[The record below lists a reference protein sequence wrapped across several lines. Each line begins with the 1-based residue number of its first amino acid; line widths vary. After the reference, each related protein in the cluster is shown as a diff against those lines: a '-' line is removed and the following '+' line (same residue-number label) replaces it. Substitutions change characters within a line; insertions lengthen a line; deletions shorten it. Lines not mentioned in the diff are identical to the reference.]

1 MNSQSLNN
9 LKYQIENLEKIHHPK
24 ILQII
29 KNNEIKFSE
38 NRNGIFINMNSFNE
52 KTINEINKMVLYI
65 KEQEQNLKDTEILKK
80 TLNKDYFETN
90 TSNKLKDNTIVNLN
104 AV

>member
-65 KEQEQNLKDTEILKK
+65 KEQEQNLKDTENLKK
-80 TLNKDYFETN
+80 TLNKDYFKTN
-90 TSNKLKDNTIVNLN
+90 SSNKLKDNTLVNLN

>member
-65 KEQEQNLKDTEILKK
+65 KEQEQNLKDTENLKK

-90 TSNKLKDNTIVNLN
+90 SSNKLKDNTLVNLN

>member
-38 NRNGIFINMNSFNE
+38 NRNGIFINMNSFND

-65 KEQEQNLKDTEILKK
+65 KEQEQNLKDTENIKK
-80 TLNKDYFETN
+80 TLNKDFFETN
-90 TSNKLKDNTIVNLN
+90 TSNKLKDNTSVNLN

>member
-1 MNSQSLNN
+1 MDSQSLNN

-38 NRNGIFINMNSFNE
+38 NRNGIFINMSSFNE
-52 KTINEINKMVLYI
+52 KTINDIHKMVLYI
-65 KEQEQNLKDTEILKK
+65 KEQEKNLKDTENLKK

-90 TSNKLKDNTIVNLN
+90 TSNTLKDNTSIKVN